1 MWEEQMI
8 LEDVTNATLLRRK
21 ADSGGPVYQ
30 NVIAQSDRPRIRP
43 EQAGDEVEGRGLA
56 AARGAKQGGQA
67 VARLEAQVQL
77 EARRVAESAIEAQ
90 LGHAP
95 SRTLAG
101 AAPLQ
106 PFGQPQRRRRDQD
119 GHDHQPAA
127 LLQATWSVGL
137 T

>member
-1 MWEEQMI
+1 MI
-8 LEDVTNATLLRRK
+8 LEDVANATLLRRK

-30 NVIAQSDRPRIRP
+30 NATAQTDRPRIRP

-56 AARGAKQGGQA
+56 AARGTEQRGQA
-67 VARLEAQVQL
+67 AARLEAQVQL
-77 EARRVAESAIEAQ
+77 EPGRVAETAIEVQ

-106 PFGQPQRRRRDQD
+106 PFGQPQRHRRDQD
-119 GHDHQPAA
+119 
-127 LLQATWSVGL
+127 
-137 T
+137 